1 MKQRDLTSLILC
13 EKFNTFFNTESENNV
28 KYNNI
33 LKDKFNKDFY
43 ETVLRILSLVWSK
56 FKLH

>member
-13 EKFNTFFNTESENNV
+13 EKFNTFFNTETENNV

-43 ETVLRILSLVWSK
+43 ETVLRILSLV
-56 FKLH
+56 